1 MMSGSNSFPSISIF
15 SQSETVGTLEFIEPG
30 KCIFSYD
37 ESWVKNR
44 FPISPCIPF
53 NNDITPQTVVN
64 FLRNLFPEGDAFDLL
79 LASQNLSKKNLYA
92 ILMTIGMDTA
102 GILSFSDIEYK
113 EEETLLR
120 EVTEQELIQKL
131 SSNDI
136 QELITWDGK
145 YRLSVAGVQN
155 KLNVFIDADSK
166 FMLANGKYS
175 STHILKFSSKKYE
188 SIVINE
194 LFCMKLAKEVNL
206 KVANVTYRKF
216 GNHDALVVERF
227 DRKTTPTAV
236 KKRHIIDACQALD
249 LPPEY
254 KYEHNYGS
262 GEHVQHIRDGVSFN
276 KLFEF
281 AKTCSVPAAVT
292 QQLIDWVI
300 FNLIIGNSD
309 AHGKNA
315 SFFVGSSGITITPFY
330 DLVSVTYEASKN
342 KKIDIALAMAIG
354 DNFDITNITAYDLL
368 SLADEAGIAFSFIKK
383 RVARLSTL
391 IMNKVDSLS
400 FDEFELDKVSLLIIE
415 DLKELVTQAASSL
428 LDESGEMGS
437 VAKEAF

>member
-1 MMSGSNSFPSISIF
+1 MMNGFSSFPSISIF

-30 KCIFSYD
+30 ICTFTYD
-37 ESWVKNR
+37 DFWVENR

-53 NNDITPQTVVN
+53 DAEYSPQTIAN

-79 LASQNLSKKNLYA
+79 LASQNLSKNNLYA
-92 ILMTIGMDTA
+92 ILVTIGMDTT
-102 GILSFSDIEYK
+102 GILSFSDIRYK
-113 EEETLLR
+113 KEKTLLR
-120 EVTEQELIQKL
+120 EITEKELVQKL

-155 KLNVFIDADSK
+155 KLNVFIDANSR

-175 STHILKFSSKKYE
+175 STYILKFSSKKYE

-206 KVANVTYRKF
+206 KVANVSYRKF
-216 GNHDALVVERF
+216 REHDSLIVERF
-227 DRKTTPTAV
+227 DRKTTLTGV
-236 KKRHIIDACQALD
+236 KKRHIIDSCQALD

-254 KYEHNYGS
+254 KYEHNFGS

-276 KLFEF
+276 KLFKL
-281 AKTCSVPAAVT
+281 AKTCSVPAIVT
-292 QQLIDWVI
+292 QHLVDWMI

-309 AHGKNA
+309 AHGKNV
-315 SFFVGSSGITITPFY
+315 SFFVGSTGITITPFY

-342 KKIDIALAMAIG
+342 KKIDTSLAMAIG
-354 DNFDITNITAYDLL
+354 DNFDIASITAYDLL
-368 SLADEAGIAFSFIKK
+368 SLADDAGIPFSFIKK

-391 IMNKVDSLS
+391 IMTKVDALN
-400 FDEFELDKVSLLIIE
+400 FDESELSEKNLSTIAEI
-415 DLKELVTQAASSL
+415 KQLVIQQANSMY
-428 LDESGEMGS
+428 DESRIMET